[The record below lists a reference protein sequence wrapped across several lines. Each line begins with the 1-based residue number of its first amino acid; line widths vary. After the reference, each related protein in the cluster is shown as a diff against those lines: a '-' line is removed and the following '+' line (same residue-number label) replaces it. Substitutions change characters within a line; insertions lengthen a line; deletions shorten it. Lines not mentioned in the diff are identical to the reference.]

1 MYRVFLIPTSE
12 SPQKELWL
20 DAHDVRES
28 EGGDSWEFVDQG
40 NRVIRRLEKERVL
53 SIAVAADRRKP
64 RPLEHSVGQD
74 PRRGIRE

>member
-20 DAHDVRES
+20 EAHDVNES
-28 EGGDSWEFVDQG
+28 EGGDSWEFVDHG

-53 SIAVAADRRKP
+53 SIVVAPDRRKP
-64 RPLEHSVGQD
+64 RPLEHSVVKD
-74 PRRGIRE
+74 PRRDVRE